1 MVLQPAPLQW
11 HSDGGRLDICVSNR
25 LGSSSNYLLIEH
37 QMSSRQMYVAQVGV
51 ASIFLSG
58 SGQCFE
64 VSEHLY
70 SVPKMAIDKLFQAGL
85 KKHLNH

>member
-1 MVLQPAPLQW
+1 MEVN
-11 HSDGGRLDICVSNR
+11 ICVSNR
-25 LGSSSNYLLIEH
+25 LGSHLSYLLIEH

-51 ASIFLSG
+51 ASIFLSD
-58 SGQCFE
+58 SGQYFK

-70 SVPKMAIDKLFQAGL
+70 SVPTMAIDKLFQAGL